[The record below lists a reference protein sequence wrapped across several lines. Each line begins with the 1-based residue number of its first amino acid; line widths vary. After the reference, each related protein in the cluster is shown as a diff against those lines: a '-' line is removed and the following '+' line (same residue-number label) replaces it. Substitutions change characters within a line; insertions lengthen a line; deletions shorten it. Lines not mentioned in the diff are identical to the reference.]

1 MPQSP
6 LVDRVVDTLDLLSMH
21 AHGRSLSD
29 ICRDLAMPKGA
40 AHRLLTALAKRG
52 LVEQNES
59 NEWYR
64 LTFRSATIGFRFL
77 SQMGIDEL
85 CQPIIDRLARQTEEL
100 ARLVI
105 ADGDNLT
112 WVAKA
117 QGALAGLRYD
127 PDMGQPVV
135 LHATAAGRA
144 WLATLDVGE
153 AMRIVRQSGFAV
165 PARFNRQA
173 FADEDAL
180 REELE
185 ATRKRGYG
193 LAVEEG
199 EAGTIAVACAIQDS
213 SRQSRGGTVSVAGPA
228 TRLTEEKIPRIVE
241 ALRAAAAD
249 LSEIWPM
256 RRFAMGMASSPASS
270 IRPG

>member
-1 MPQSP
+1 
-6 LVDRVVDTLDLLSMH
+6 
-21 AHGRSLSD
+21 
-29 ICRDLAMPKGA
+29 MPKGA

-52 LVEQNES
+52 LVEKNEA

-64 LTFRSATIGFRFL
+64 LTFRTATIGFRFL
-77 SQMGIDEL
+77 SQTGIDEL

-100 ARLVI
+100 ARLAV
-105 ADGDNLT
+105 ADGDDMT

-144 WLATLDVGE
+144 WLATLDVAE
-153 AMRIVRQSGFAV
+153 AMRIVRERGFAV

-173 FADEDAL
+173 FADEKAL
-180 REELE
+180 LDELE

-193 LAVEEG
+193 LAIEEG
-199 EAGTIAVACAIQDS
+199 EAGTIAIACAIQDI
-213 SRQSRGGTVSVAGPA
+213 SRQSRGGTVSIAGPT
-228 TRLTEEKIPRIVE
+228 TRLTEDKMPRIVE
-241 ALRAAAAD
+241 GLRAAAKD
-249 LSEIWPM
+249 LTEIWPM
-256 RRFAMGMASSPASS
+256 RRFASGLASAPDAV
-270 IRPG
+270 PD

>member
-1 MPQSP
+1 M
-6 LVDRVVDTLDLLSMH
+6 VDRVVDTLELLSRH

-29 ICRDLAMPKGA
+29 ICRELGMPKGA

-52 LVEQNES
+52 LVEQNEA

-64 LTFRSATIGFRFL
+64 LTFRTATIGFRFL

-85 CQPIIDRLARQTEEL
+85 CQPILDRLARQTEEL
-100 ARLVI
+100 ARLVV
-105 ADGDNLT
+105 ADGTQLT

-127 PDMGQPVV
+127 PDMGHPVV

-144 WLATLDVGE
+144 WLATLDDKE
-153 AMRIVRQSGFAV
+153 AIRLVRERGFTV

-173 FADEDAL
+173 FGDEAAL
-180 REELE
+180 LQELE

-193 LAVEEG
+193 LAIEEG
-199 EAGTIAVACAIQDS
+199 EAGTIVIACAIVDTTK
-213 SRQSRGGTVSVAGPA
+213 RSRGGSVSVAGPT
-228 TRLTEEKIPRIVE
+228 TRMTDKKIPKIVD
-241 ALRAAAAD
+241 ALCAAAAD
-249 LSEIWPM
+249 FSEIWPM
-256 RRFAMGMASSPASS
+256 RRFAMGMASGAASAD
-270 IRPG
+270 RPG